1 MDKDMFIRLLF
12 LGVAWTL
19 FSAAAPAAAAPPH
32 PTPEI
37 REIVALEQQDM
48 VTYAMRGSLGDS
60 GEYVGL
66 AVLCAIH
73 GPADFEA
80 TAFFGA
86 FPGTRH
92 PVQLAVRSPDGAVER
107 FGAVL
112 RGGPEAGFHSPQLRD
127 PHDAQRFVTVAL
139 QPGALISNGY
149 RSFWNRASE
158 QRNQQVREEFLAC
171 VHRPTSRPRPN

>member
-1 MDKDMFIRLLF
+1 MDRTMLIRLLF
-12 LGVAWTL
+12 LASAWTL
-19 FSAAAPAAAAPPH
+19 FGAAALADAAPPQ

-37 REIVALEQQDM
+37 RVIAALDIKGMVA
-48 VTYAMRGSLGDS
+48 YAMRGSLGNS

-73 GPADFEA
+73 GQAEIKA

-86 FPGTRH
+86 FPGAHH
-92 PVQLAVRSPDGAVER
+92 PVQLAVRSPAGAVER

-112 RGGPEAGFHSPQLRD
+112 AGGPEAGFHSPQLRD

-158 QRNQQVREEFLAC
+158 QRNQQVRDEFLAC
-171 VHRPTSRPRPN
+171 VQRPRD